1 MSWLFS
7 FDSNMGIFEMAEI
20 AIGVQRLYNAKK
32 VLRQVLGSISMI
44 TPVYSRMVSRARDV
58 HIGSSAYSHGRVC
71 ISSVP
76 CQL

>member
-1 MSWLFS
+1 MSWVLS
-7 FDSNMGIFEMAEI
+7 SDSNTGIFEMTKI
-20 AIGVQRLYNAKK
+20 AIGDQRLCNAEK
-32 VLRQVLGSISMI
+32 VLRQLLGSISMI

-58 HIGSSAYSHGRVC
+58 HIDSSAYLHGRVC